1 MMIVFFV
8 LGFKIILLFM
18 FVYRIVIRVEFFKKQ
33 EFIGCIM
40 KGLQIYIKFCSIINF
55 KCEIIIWFCRYI
67 DVWVIDLEKVVKKCI
82 IGFLIRLRCISM

>member
-18 FVYRIVIRVEFFKKQ
+18 FVYRIVSRILKKQ

-40 KGLQIYIKFCSIINF
+40 KGLQIYIKFCNIINF
-55 KCEIIIWFCRYI
+55 KCEIIFWFCRYI
-67 DVWVIDLEKVVKKCI
+67 DVWIIDLEKVVKKCI